1 MSFDNFP
8 QPHWLRTHRQENR
21 GPILLVVLMVIAL
34 QFFIPKSLA
43 IPHHKVFCFVEA
55 VLLASIVLIAPKKL
69 GLPHVPQRTLSLI
82 LNAFMMLSNAASA
95 ILLVEKI
102 VNGSIN
108 SPARLLWSGF
118 SIWLSNIVI
127 FSLWYWDFDRGG
139 PSERAAA
146 KESIPDFLF
155 PQMTDPAYASPGWFP
170 TYTDYLYVSVTNA
183 SAFSPTDAMP
193 LTKWA
198 KLLMSIQSI
207 TSLILVGLVVARAV
221 NILP

>member
-1 MSFDNFP
+1 MSFENF
-8 QPHWLRTHRQENR
+8 QEPHWLRVHKQENR
-21 GPILLVVLMVIAL
+21 GPVLLVVLMVIGL

-69 GLPHVPQRTLSLI
+69 GLPHVPQRTLTLV
-82 LNAFMMLSNAASA
+82 LNAFMMLSNSASA

-102 VNGSIN
+102 VDGSIT
-108 SPARLLWSGF
+108 SPQRLLWSGF
-118 SIWLSNIVI
+118 AIWLSNIVI

-139 PSERAAA
+139 PAVRATGTD
-146 KESIPDFLF
+146 STPDFLF
-155 PQMTDPAYASPGWFP
+155 PQMTDPTYAAPGW
-170 TYTDYLYVSVTNA
+170 YARYSDYLYVSVTNA

-198 KLLMSIQSI
+198 KALMSIQSV

>member
-1 MSFDNFP
+1 MSFEILE
-8 QPHWLRTHRQENR
+8 PHWLRQHKQENR
-21 GPILLVVLMVIAL
+21 GPVLAVVLMVIAL

-43 IPHHKVFCFVEA
+43 IPHHKVFCFIEA
-55 VLLASIVLIAPKKL
+55 VLLVSIVLIAPKKL
-69 GLPHVPQRTLSLI
+69 GLPHVPQRTLSLV

-102 VNGSIN
+102 VDGSIT
-108 SPARLLWSGF
+108 SPQRLLWSGF

-139 PSERAAA
+139 PAQRSAATT
-146 KESIPDFLF
+146 STPDFLF
-155 PQMTDPAYASPGWFP
+155 PQMTDPAYAAPGWFP
-170 TYTDYLYVSVTNA
+170 KYSDYLYVSVTNA

-193 LTKWA
+193 LTRWA
-198 KLLMSIQSI
+198 KTLMSSQSI

-221 NILP
+221 NILR

>member
-69 GLPHVPQRTLSLI
+69 GLPHVPQRKLSLV

-139 PSERAAA
+139 PSQRAAA

>member
-69 GLPHVPQRTLSLI
+69 GLPHVPQRKLSLV

-146 KESIPDFLF
+146 KDSIPDFLF

>member
-1 MSFDNFP
+1 MEFPEIP
-8 QPHWLRTHRQENR
+8 QPHWLQAHKQENR
-21 GPILLVVLMVIAL
+21 GPVLLVVLSVITL
-34 QFFIPKSLA
+34 QFLIPKSLA

-55 VLLASIVLIAPKKL
+55 LMLVLIVLIAPKKL
-69 GLPHVPQRTLSLI
+69 GLPHVPQRTLTLV
-82 LNAFMMLSNAASA
+82 LNAFMMLSNTSSA

-102 VNGSIN
+102 VDGSIT
-108 SPARLLWSGF
+108 SPAKLLWSGF

-139 PSERAAA
+139 PSQRAGA
-146 KESIPDFLF
+146 KDAIPDFLF
-155 PQMTDPAYASPGWFP
+155 PQMTDPGYAEPGWYP
-170 TYTDYLYVSVTNA
+170 RYPDYLYVSVTNA

-193 LTKWA
+193 LTRWA

-221 NILP
+221 NILR

>member
-1 MSFDNFP
+1 MSFDDFP

-69 GLPHVPQRTLSLI
+69 GLPHVPQRKLSLV

-102 VNGSIN
+102 VNGSIY

-146 KESIPDFLF
+146 NDSIPDFLF
-155 PQMTDPAYASPGWFP
+155 PQMTDPAYAKPGWFP
-170 TYTDYLYVSVTNA
+170 TYTDYLYVSITNA

-221 NILP
+221 NILR

>member
-1 MSFDNFP
+1 
-8 QPHWLRTHRQENR
+8 
-21 GPILLVVLMVIAL
+21 
-34 QFFIPKSLA
+34 
-43 IPHHKVFCFVEA
+43 
-55 VLLASIVLIAPKKL
+55 
-69 GLPHVPQRTLSLI
+69 
-82 LNAFMMLSNAASA
+82 MLSNAASA

-139 PSERAAA
+139 PSQRAAA
-146 KESIPDFLF
+146 KDSIPDFLF

-198 KLLMSIQSI
+198 KLLMSSQSI

>member
-69 GLPHVPQRTLSLI
+69 GLPHVPQRKLSLV

-139 PSERAAA
+139 PSQRAAA
-146 KESIPDFLF
+146 KDSIPDFLF

>member
-139 PSERAAA
+139 PSQRAAA
-146 KESIPDFLF
+146 KDSIPDFLF

-207 TSLILVGLVVARAV
+207 TSHILVGLVVARAV

>member
-139 PSERAAA
+139 PSQRAAA
-146 KESIPDFLF
+146 KDSIPDFLF

>member
-69 GLPHVPQRTLSLI
+69 GLPHVPQRKLSLV

>member
-1 MSFDNFP
+1 MSFENFP
-8 QPHWLRTHRQENR
+8 EPHWLQVHKQENR
-21 GPILLVVLMVIAL
+21 GPVLLVVLMVIGL

-69 GLPHVPQRTLSLI
+69 GLPHVPQRTLTLV
-82 LNAFMMLSNAASA
+82 LNAFMMLSNSASA

-102 VNGSIN
+102 VDGSIT
-108 SPARLLWSGF
+108 SPKRLLWSGF

-139 PSERAAA
+139 PAARAAGTD
-146 KESIPDFLF
+146 STPDFLF
-155 PQMTDPAYASPGWFP
+155 PQMTDPTFAAPGW
-170 TYTDYLYVSVTNA
+170 YARYSDYLYVSVTNA

-198 KLLMSIQSI
+198 KFLMAVQSI

-221 NILP
+221 NILH

>member
-69 GLPHVPQRTLSLI
+69 GLPHVPLRTLSLI

-139 PSERAAA
+139 PSQRAAA

>member
-1 MSFDNFP
+1 MSFANIP
-8 QPHWLRTHRQENR
+8 EPHWLQVHKQENR
-21 GPILLVVLMVIAL
+21 GPVLLVVLMVIGL

-55 VLLASIVLIAPKKL
+55 VLLASIVLVAPKKL
-69 GLPHVPQRTLSLI
+69 GLPHVPQRTLALV
-82 LNAFMMLSNAASA
+82 LNAFMMLSNSASA

-102 VNGSIN
+102 IDGSIT
-108 SPARLLWSGF
+108 SPKRLLWSGF
-118 SIWLSNIVI
+118 SLWLSNIVI

-139 PSERAAA
+139 PASRAAGID
-146 KESIPDFLF
+146 STPDFLF
-155 PQMTDPAYASPGWFP
+155 PQMTDPAFAAPGWYP
-170 TYTDYLYVSVTNA
+170 KYSDYLYVSVTNA

-198 KLLMSIQSI
+198 KTLMAIQSI

-221 NILP
+221 NILH

>member
-1 MSFDNFP
+1 MSFEILE
-8 QPHWLRTHRQENR
+8 PHWLRQHKQENR
-21 GPILLVVLMVIAL
+21 GPVLAVVLMVIAL

-43 IPHHKVFCFVEA
+43 IPHHKVFCFIEA
-55 VLLASIVLIAPKKL
+55 VLLVSIVLIAPKKL
-69 GLPHVPQRTLSLI
+69 GLPHVPQRTLSLV

-102 VNGSIN
+102 VDGSIT
-108 SPARLLWSGF
+108 SPQRLLWSGF

-139 PSERAAA
+139 PAQRSAATT
-146 KESIPDFLF
+146 STPDFLF
-155 PQMTDPAYASPGWFP
+155 PQMTDPAYAAPGWFP
-170 TYTDYLYVSVTNA
+170 KYSDYLYISVTNA

-193 LTKWA
+193 LTRWA
-198 KLLMSIQSI
+198 KTLMSSQSI

-221 NILP
+221 NILR

>member
-146 KESIPDFLF
+146 KDSIPDFLF

>member
-69 GLPHVPQRTLSLI
+69 GLHHVPQRTLSLI

-139 PSERAAA
+139 PSQRAAA
-146 KESIPDFLF
+146 KDSIPDFLF

>member
-1 MSFDNFP
+1 
-8 QPHWLRTHRQENR
+8 
-21 GPILLVVLMVIAL
+21 MVITL

-43 IPHHKVFCFVEA
+43 IPHHKIFCFVEA
-55 VLLASIVLIAPKKL
+55 VLLALIVLIAPKKL
-69 GLPHVPQRTLSLI
+69 GLPHVPQRTLSLV

-102 VNGSIN
+102 VDGSIT
-108 SPARLLWSGF
+108 SPQRLLWSGF

-139 PSERAAA
+139 PAERSAATA
-146 KESIPDFLF
+146 STPDFLF
-155 PQMTDPAYASPGWFP
+155 PQMTDPAYAAPGWFP
-170 TYTDYLYVSVTNA
+170 KYSDYLYVSVTNA

-193 LTKWA
+193 LTRWA
-198 KLLMSIQSI
+198 KTLMSIQSI

-221 NILP
+221 NILR

>member
-139 PSERAAA
+139 PSQRAAA